1 MTSRTRLVT
10 LCSLV
15 AVIALLWV
23 WRSHRRPAEVLAAPP
38 VSLDERAAPARSSPD
53 DREPSTREL
62 TMADVLEMARR
73 ARAAMAENLDDYT
86 ARFVKQEV
94 DHRGVLGEQTEML
107 IKEQTRLRGDRED
120 APLRVYLKFLAP
132 QSLHGREVIW
142 GEDLYDGRLA
152 VHEVGLL
159 LSLKTIW
166 LDPNGIFAM
175 QGQRY
180 PISEIGLVRLVEK
193 LIERGEQDRDSP
205 DVRVTLHTDHR
216 LGDLA
221 TQLIQVRRT
230 RPGGRQDDFSRAEIV
245 IDPQRQLILRYRA
258 FGWPEAADQPPPLQE
273 SYTYYDVQTNVGL
286 TEADFDV
293 NNPQYGFPAL

>member
-1 MTSRTRLVT
+1 
-10 LCSLV
+10 
-15 AVIALLWV
+15 
-23 WRSHRRPAEVLAAPP
+23 
-38 VSLDERAAPARSSPD
+38 
-53 DREPSTREL
+53 
-62 TMADVLEMARR
+62 MADVLEMARR